1 MADDLSALWPV
12 ARVSEADWLAE
23 LTGDDGLTGF
33 EAPGRPDAAWVL
45 GGMYERSGAA
55 AGDAVNDGQSRHEHP
70 GPGWERLRWA
80 ELAAR
85 IGDPVVPPGLY
96 PCCRCFPSAKGA
108 GIRPGSVE
116 WPAEGSLDRPTW
128 DQLIRF
134 LTAHSPQGAGTD
146 CVAYYNPLVTGDFE
160 KGQVRS
166 GRLGDARALF
176 DNPDVLYTPSN
187 LWSADR
193 SWVVCTDYDLWGTKV
208 CGPRP
213 LVEALLADA
222 EIEAVRLPW
231 TS

>member
-1 MADDLSALWPV
+1 MPDDILALWPL
-12 ARVSEADWLAE
+12 APAFETDWLAA
-23 LTGDDGLTGF
+23 LAQDDGLTGY
-33 EAPGRPDAAWVL
+33 EAPGLPDAAWVL
-45 GGMYERSGAA
+45 GGMYERGAA
-55 AGDAVNDGQSRHEHP
+55 AGDSVNEAQGRDEHP

-85 IGDPVVPPGLY
+85 IGDPVVPQGLY
-96 PCCRCFPSAKGA
+96 PWSRCFPSAQEA

-134 LTAHSPQGAGTD
+134 LTAHSPRGADTA
-146 CVAYYNPLVTGDFE
+146 CLAYYNPIVVRDFE
-160 KGQVRS
+160 KEHVRS
-166 GRLGDARALF
+166 GRLGDARSLF
-176 DNPDVLYTPSN
+176 DNPDVLHTPSN
-187 LWSADR
+187 LWAADR
-193 SWVVCTDYDLWGTKV
+193 SWVACTDYDLWGAKV

-213 LVEALLADA
+213 LVETLLADL

>member
-1 MADDLSALWPV
+1 MPVDIRALWPL
-12 ARVSEADWLAE
+12 APASESDWLAE
-23 LTGDDGLTGF
+23 LAQDDGLTGY

-45 GGMYERSGAA
+45 GAMYERGET
-55 AGDAVNDGQSRHEHP
+55 AGESVNDTQSRNEHP

-85 IGDPVVPPGLY
+85 IGDPVVPQGRY
-96 PCCRCFPSAKGA
+96 PCFRCFPSAKEA
-108 GIRPGSVE
+108 GIQPGAME

-134 LTAHSPQGAGTD
+134 LTAHSPQGADTA
-146 CVAYYNPLVTGDFE
+146 CLAYYNPIVARDFD

-166 GRLGDARALF
+166 GRLGDAQSLF
-176 DNPDVLYTPSN
+176 DHPDIPYTPSN
-187 LWSADR
+187 LWPAER

-213 LVEALLADA
+213 LVEVLLADL
-222 EIEAVRLPW
+222 EIEAIRLPW